1 MVRCGWLAIFPKAI
15 YGGKSWNQGLSL
27 QEVTSA
33 EKINERDIRFAVRLS
48 MIDPEIIEAI
58 LSGNSPEFFN
68 FCIHEK
74 TSHTADLGRP
84 AQALWF

>member
-1 MVRCGWLAIFPKAI
+1 ME
-15 YGGKSWNQGLSL
+15 SGLSL

-58 LSGNSPEFFN
+58 LSGNSPEFLTFA
-68 FCIHEK
+68 FMKKHPIPLIWEDQRK
-74 TSHTADLGRP
+74 LYGFKERKI
-84 AQALWF
+84 Q

>member
-1 MVRCGWLAIFPKAI
+1 MLFRSLE
-15 YGGKSWNQGLSL
+15 SGLSL

-58 LSGNSPEFFN
+58 LSGNSPEFLTFA
-68 FCIHEK
+68 FMKKHPIPLIWEDQRK
-74 TSHTADLGRP
+74 LYGFKERKI
-84 AQALWF
+84 Q